1 MNSRLSTIEDWEGL
15 ARKADFNAVQ
25 LASLCHV
32 SSRQLE
38 RFFQQ
43 TVHLTPSQ
51 WLRCLQCVL
60 AGELLARGYSTKAV
74 AAELKFANA
83 SHFCHVFKKHFGVA
97 PGNFASV
104 CPKVGRTSIIDNNV
118 VYRQSI
124 PLGDPLLSALIA
136 RSGSSIES
144 GTQ

>member
-1 MNSRLSTIEDWEGL
+1 MNSRLSTIEDWAGL

-38 RFFQQ
+38 RFFQE

-51 WLRCLQCVL
+51 WLRRLQCVL

-104 CPKVGRTSIIDNNV
+104 CPKGGRTSFIDN
-118 VYRQSI
+118 QF
-124 PLGDPLLSALIA
+124 LLA
-136 RSGSSIES
+136 GSFCLL
-144 GTQ
+144 

>member
-1 MNSRLSTIEDWEGL
+1 MNSRLSTIEDWAGL

-38 RFFQQ
+38 RFFQE

-51 WLRCLQCVL
+51 WLRRLQCVL

-74 AAELKFANA
+74 WAELKFGSA
-83 SHFCHVFKKHFGVA
+83 SHFCREFRKNFGVS
-97 PGNFASV
+97 PSNFFTIV
-104 CPKVGRTSIIDNNV
+104 PPKWSDVANR
-118 VYRQSI
+118 
-124 PLGDPLLSALIA
+124 L
-136 RSGSSIES
+136 
-144 GTQ
+144 